1 MSLRH
6 YTWRAM
12 QQRPGRAV
20 LTMLSVVIG
29 VTAAVATGL
38 GTATTRNAY
47 KQMFAMVTGR
57 ATLEV
62 DAAGGSGFD
71 QNVFSR
77 IASSPDVA
85 AATPLVD
92 RPSSIS
98 LSGGERQVRIE
109 ILGIDP
115 ERDALVRDYQITQG
129 RQVKEGDEVVLDEQ
143 FAEFLGLAVG
153 DEVKIR
159 TKRFKMFQIVGL
171 VRPKTAAFTAQSAM
185 AFMPIKQAQ
194 LSFNPT
200 GRQHLIDKIQIIT
213 RPELDPVKV
222 EPQIAQAID
231 TVTLTAARGDQTVN
245 ADVRLAR
252 PPAPSSATTP
262 PVTPPRAKEAS
273 QTAIAALGVEGEDA
287 ENGARL
293 TKVAEDGP
301 AARAGLEAGD
311 VITKFDGDTVKS
323 FDALAGLVNNRLAVN
338 VHRPSANTQLMQE
351 TLLSTEQGLT
361 LTTLFSLLM
370 ASFIILNTFLMN
382 VSERRR
388 QFSIMRAIGATR
400 PQIGWML
407 LGESIVLGILGT
419 VLGIGLGVLLAYFGT
434 NLIGRAFDVQ
444 FPHLSEVAT
453 PRPFIVGAVFGMVMA
468 IAGAVV
474 PAFLAAQVSPLEGM
488 NRVTNIKRWD
498 FTRGFL
504 IVGLVL
510 TIGSLALIF
519 GSITGQF
526 PIQGATYCGVTLLIG
541 LVTLDTTVLDP
552 QASLVAWVLRFFSR
566 VEAGMALKQVLRN
579 HMRSALTIAVLFIAG
594 STGVGMASSIIDCVN
609 DVHKWLEQAITA
621 DYILRGLM
629 PDMATGTSPD
639 LPPALGDDL
648 RKMKGVHVDEVA
660 FVNAQVQR
668 KNDADPNDVLNVI
681 AVARLYNNTGHPP
694 SFDLFSGDP
703 SRLREQIQAGEV
715 VIGSVLAQ
723 KLNLKLGDKLSLE
736 TRQGVQ
742 QIPIA
747 GVANEYMV
755 GGLAVHM
762 DRAHARQWLG
772 LDRIDG
778 FMINADNPDVR
789 EAIRPQLEALAK
801 KYDVMLMSQYDLRR
815 TVDRFVSGAE
825 WSLWLLVYM
834 GFVVAAFGVVNTLTM
849 NVLEQTR
856 ELGLLRIVAMTKK
869 QVRRTILM
877 QALIIGGVG
886 LPPGILLGVAV
897 AYVINLA
904 MMPSFG
910 HPVAFKVHP
919 DMLLGT
925 FVGAIIIVVIAA
937 VVPARRATRI
947 NLVEAL
953 HYE

>member
-98 LSGGERQVRIE
+98 MEGGERQVRIE
-109 ILGIDP
+109 VLGIDP
-115 ERDALVRDYQITQG
+115 ERDATVRDYQITQG

-143 FAEFLGLAVG
+143 FAKFLGLAVG

-159 TKRFKMFQIVGL
+159 TKRFKMFKIVGL

-194 LSFNPT
+194 LSFNPA
-200 GRQHLIDKIQIIT
+200 GRQDLIDKIQIIT
-213 RPELDPVKV
+213 RPDVDPLKV

-231 TVTLTAARGDQTVN
+231 TVTLTATRDDKTIN
-245 ADVRLAR
+245 IDVRLAR
-252 PPAPSSATTP
+252 PAARLSAAE
-262 PVTPPRAKEAS
+262 VSKI
-273 QTAIAALGVEGEDA
+273 AIEALGVEGEDA

-293 TKVAEDGP
+293 TKVAENSP
-301 AARAGLEAGD
+301 AARAGLAAGD

-323 FDALAGLVNNRLAVN
+323 FDALSGLVNNRLAVN

-388 QFSIMRAIGATR
+388 QFSIMRAIGATK

-407 LGESIVLGILGT
+407 LGESIVLGIIGT
-419 VLGIGLGVLLAYFGT
+419 VLGIGLGVLLAYIGT
-434 NLIGRAFDVQ
+434 NLIGSAFDVQ
-444 FPHLSEVAT
+444 FPHLREVAT
-453 PRPFIVGAVFGMVMA
+453 PWPFIVGAVFGMVMA
-468 IAGAVV
+468 IVGAIV
-474 PAFLAAQVSPLEGM
+474 PAWLATQVSPLEGM
-488 NRVTNIKRWD
+488 NRVTTVRKWD
-498 FTRGFL
+498 FTRVFL
-504 IVGLVL
+504 VVGLIL

-526 PIQGATYCGVTLLIG
+526 PMQGATYCGVTLLIG
-541 LVTLDTTVLDP
+541 LVMLDTTMLDP
-552 QASLVAWVLRFFSR
+552 QCSLVAWILRFFSR
-566 VEAGMALKQVLRN
+566 VEAGMALRQVLRN

-594 STGVGMASSIIDCVN
+594 STGVGMASSIVDCVN
-609 DVHKWLEQAITA
+609 DVHKWLQQAITA
-621 DYILRGLM
+621 DYIIRGLM

-639 LPPALGDDL
+639 LPAALGDDL
-648 RKMKGVHVDEVA
+648 RSIPGVHVDEVA
-660 FVNAQVQR
+660 FVNAQVLR
-668 KNDADPNDVLNVI
+668 SAADPSDTLNVI
-681 AVARLYNNTGHPP
+681 AVARLFNDTRHPP
-694 SFDLFSGDP
+694 SFDLYSGDP
-703 SRLREQIQAGEV
+703 DKLREQIHAGEV

-723 KLNLKLGDKLSLE
+723 KLNLKLGDKLPLE
-736 TRQGVQ
+736 TRQGVR

-762 DRAHARQWLG
+762 DRAHAREWLG

-778 FMINADNPDVR
+778 YMVNADDPKVR
-789 EAIRPQLEALAK
+789 EAIRPKLEALAR
-801 KYDVMLMSQYDLRR
+801 KYDVMLMSQHDLRK
-815 TVDRFVSGAE
+815 TVDRFVSGTE

-919 DMLLGT
+919 DMLLST
-925 FVGAIIIVVIAA
+925 LIGAFIIVVIAA
-937 VVPARRATRI
+937 IVPARRATRI

>member
-1 MSLRH
+1 
-6 YTWRAM
+6 M

-71 QNVFSR
+71 ANVFKR
-77 IASSPDVA
+77 IEESPDVA

-98 LSGGERQVRIE
+98 MEGGERQVRIE
-109 ILGIDP
+109 VLGIDP
-115 ERDALVRDYQITQG
+115 ERDQKVRDYQITQG
-129 RQVKEGDEVVLDEQ
+129 RQVKEGDEVVLDEE
-143 FAEFLGLAVG
+143 FARFLGLAVG

-194 LSFNPT
+194 LSFNPA
-200 GRQHLIDKIQIIT
+200 GRQNLIDKIQIIT
-213 RPELDPVKV
+213 RPEVDPVKV
-222 EPQIAQAID
+222 EPQIAKAID
-231 TVTLTAARGDQTVN
+231 TVTLTAARGDKTLN
-245 ADVRLAR
+245 SDVPLAR
-252 PPAPSSATTP
+252 PAAAPTATP
-262 PVTPPRAKEAS
+262 S
-273 QTAIAALGVEGEDA
+273 TAAAVSKAAIQALGVEGEDA
-287 ENGARL
+287 ESGARL
-293 TKVAEDGP
+293 TKVVEGSP

-311 VITKFDGDTVKS
+311 VITRFDGDTVRS
-323 FDALAGLVNNRLAVN
+323 FDALSGMVSNRLAVS

-361 LTTLFSLLM
+361 LTTAFSLLM

-388 QFSIMRAIGATR
+388 QFSIMRAIGATK

-407 LGESIVLGILGT
+407 LGESIVLGIIGT
-419 VLGIGLGVLLAYFGT
+419 VLGIGLGVLLAYIGT
-434 NLIGRAFDVQ
+434 NLIGQAFDVQ
-444 FPHLSEVAT
+444 FPHLSEIVT
-453 PRPFIVGAVFGMVMA
+453 PQPFIVGAAFGMIMA
-468 IAGAVV
+468 VVGAVV
-474 PAFLAAQVSPLEGM
+474 PAWLAAQVSPLEGM
-488 NRVTNIKRWD
+488 NRVTSVRKWD
-498 FTRGFL
+498 FTRAFL
-504 IVGLVL
+504 VLGLIL

-526 PIQGATYCGVTLLIG
+526 PIQGATYCGVSLLIG
-541 LVTLDTTVLDP
+541 LVMLDTTVLDP
-552 QASLVAWVLRFFSR
+552 QASLVAWILRFFSR
-566 VEAGMALKQVLRN
+566 VEAGMALRQVLRN

-594 STGVGMASSIIDCVN
+594 STGVGMASAIIDCVN
-609 DVHKWLEQAITA
+609 DVHKWLQQAITA
-621 DYILRGLM
+621 DYIIRGLM

-648 RKMKGVHVDEVA
+648 RRIPGVQVDEVA
-660 FVNAQVQR
+660 FVNAQVLR
-668 KNDADPNDVLNVI
+668 KNDADPNAALNVI
-681 AVARLYNNTGHPP
+681 AVARLYNDTGHPP
-694 SFDLFSGDP
+694 SFDLFSGHP
-703 SRLREQIQAGEV
+703 ERLREQIHAGEV

-723 KLNLKLGDKLSLE
+723 KLNLKLGDKLPLE
-736 TRQGVQ
+736 TRQGLQ

-762 DRAHARQWLG
+762 DRAHAREWLG

-778 FMINADNPDVR
+778 FMVNAKKPEVR
-789 EAIRPQLEALAK
+789 DAIRPQLAALAK
-801 KYDVMLMSQYDLRR
+801 KYDVMLMSQHDLQK
-815 TVDRFVSGAE
+815 TVDRFVSGTE

-834 GFVVAAFGVVNTLTM
+834 GFIVAAFGVVNTLTM

-925 FVGAIIIVVIAA
+925 FIGAMIIVVIAA
-937 VVPARRATRI
+937 IVPARRATRI